1 MVSGHTGSVLEYG
14 VVLLPSTSA
23 ALRSEKVLIKAG
35 LEVKLIPVPRE
46 VSSNC
51 GIAVRFV
58 WAERAQVEA
67 TLSAAAVDIDA
78 VHRLSSSLR

>member
-1 MVSGHTGSVLEYG
+1 MTEAGADVGYG

-23 ALRSEKVLIKAG
+23 ALRSEKVLLRAG

-46 VSSNC
+46 ISSNC

-58 WAERAQVEA
+58 WPEREQVE
-67 TLSAAAVDIDA
+67 TVLGAANVEIDSI
-78 VHRLSSSLR
+78 HRL